1 MSATAVDIQLIVFDV
16 DGVLTDGRFAYG
28 REGKQTKSFGPDDA
42 DALRLLTAVAPIAF
56 VSADHRGFPISKRR
70 IDGDMGH
77 ELTLVS
83 SDRRLSWMAARGPLE
98 HVAYM
103 GDSFTDIPI
112 LKQVGVGITTADALP
127 GVRDAATYVT
137 QRRGG
142 DRAVAEA
149 CFYLLVEQFGRTE
162 WAGIV

>member
-1 MSATAVDIQLIVFDV
+1 MSAASPIDLIVFDV
-16 DGVLTDGRFAYG
+16 EGVLTDGRFAYG
-28 REGKQTKSFGPDDA
+28 HEGKQTKSFGPDDA
-42 DALRLLTAVAPIAF
+42 DALRLLTTVAPIVF
-56 VSADHRGFPISKRR
+56 VSADRRGFPISKRR

-83 SDRRLSWMAARGPLE
+83 NDRRLAWMGARTPLSRI
-98 HVAYM
+98 AYM
-103 GDSFTDIPI
+103 GDSFTDIPV
-112 LKQVGVGITTADALP
+112 LREVGVGITTADALP
-127 GVRDAATYVT
+127 GVREAATYVT